1 MKALY
6 NTTSNDICGRT
17 LSCSIID
24 IASQKQKKYFRSI
37 YIYVND

>member
-24 IASQKQKKYFRSI
+24 IASQKQKIFSI
-37 YIYVND
+37 YIHLRK